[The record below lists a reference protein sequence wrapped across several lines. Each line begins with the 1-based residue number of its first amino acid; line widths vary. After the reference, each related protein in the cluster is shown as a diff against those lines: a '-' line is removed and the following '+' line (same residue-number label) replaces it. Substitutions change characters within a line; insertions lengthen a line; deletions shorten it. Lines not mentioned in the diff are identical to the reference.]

1 MMRAHE
7 KAFDRRSSC
16 EARSSRVCRTS
27 RAVGAILLLVT
38 SMLIAAC
45 AKDSITKPSAYLA
58 PCLTARFPSNNVWN
72 QQIGLLPVH
81 PNSQVW
87 VASFFPPT
95 QGFSVATSPGCGLP
109 VLRTG
114 PAWQRMRFDLQAE
127 SDDCLYP
134 FSNSQPFE
142 TCNPDSHWAAI
153 DTVNC
158 ILYEM
163 YDVHTGAPNY
173 AAQGSRWFLNSNDLR
188 PKGWTSA
195 DEAGLPIS
203 PGLLN
208 YDEAHS
214 GTIRHALRFALSWPD
229 VDTSYVWPARHFG
242 YRDHVQNAIPL
253 GMRMRLKANYVIP
266 PGCSR
271 ECAATLTA
279 LRDYGAFLADRSG
292 DASGNF
298 SLECQTDPRWGGIPA
313 EIVNVT
319 HGIAAYLEFVDE
331 SGCMA
336 DPNSGR
342 WKPPF

>member
-1 MMRAHE
+1 MRAHE
-7 KAFDRRSSC
+7 KACDRRSSC
-16 EARSSRVCRTS
+16 EARSSRLRRAS
-27 RAVGAILLLVT
+27 RGVGSVLLLVT
-38 SMLIAAC
+38 AILFAAC
-45 AKDSITKPSAYLA
+45 AKDSITKPGTHLA
-58 PCLTARFPSNNVWN
+58 PCLTAQFPPDNVWN
-72 QQIGLLPVH
+72 QQIGSLPVH
-81 PNSQVW
+81 PKSQAW
-87 VASFFPPT
+87 VASFFPPS
-95 QGFSVATSPGCGLP
+95 QGFWLATAPGCGLA
-109 VLRTG
+109 VIRTG

-127 SDDCLYP
+127 SDACLYP

-163 YDVHTGAPNY
+163 YNVHAGAQNY
-173 AAQGSRWFLNSNDLR
+173 AAQGSRWFLTSNDLR
-188 PKGWTSA
+188 PNGWTSA

-229 VDTSYVWPARHFG
+229 VDTSYVWPARHFSR
-242 YRDHVQNAIPL
+242 RDPLPNAIPL
-253 GMRMRLKANYVIP
+253 GMRMRLNANYVIP

-271 ECAATLTA
+271 ECAAVLTA
-279 LRDYGAFLADRSG
+279 LRDYGAFLADR
-292 DASGNF
+292 ASVPAGNF
-298 SLECQTDPRWGGIPA
+298 ALECRTDPRWGSIPSEIALATRGIS
-313 EIVNVT
+313 V
-319 HGIAAYLEFVDE
+319 YLEFVDE
-331 SGCMA
+331 SACMA